1 MKFPRTAASLF
12 ATGALLLVGVL
23 GCQPR
28 GESRTIDEI
37 FADARSSYQASSLNG
52 LSADVSV
59 NVKSLAEA
67 LDRLAGIGGA
77 GDGRAVAG
85 EVADTLAELVEKA
98 GIPSRPAMTA
108 LINQYRNVASSNGA
122 APALGAPN
130 LKLLAARTYSLLGSE
145 LGAVR
150 FGL

>member
-1 MKFPRTAASLF
+1 MKFPKTAATLF
-12 ATGALLLVGVL
+12 VTGALLIGGVV

-28 GESRTIDEI
+28 GESRTVDQI
-37 FADARSSYQASSLNG
+37 FTDARSAYQSSSLNG
-52 LSADVSV
+52 LSSDVSA
-59 NVKSLAEA
+59 NLNSLSGA

-122 APALGAPN
+122 APSLGAPN
-130 LKLLAARTYSLLGSE
+130 LKLLAARTYSLVESE